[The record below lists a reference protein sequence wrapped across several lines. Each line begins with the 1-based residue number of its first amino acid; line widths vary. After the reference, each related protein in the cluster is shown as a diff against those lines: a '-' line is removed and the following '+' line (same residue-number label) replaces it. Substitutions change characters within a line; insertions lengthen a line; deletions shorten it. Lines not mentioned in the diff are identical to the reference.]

1 MTTTGTEL
9 RRITE
14 GNHGVARL
22 TPAPD
27 APGTFLGMPKF
38 PKAVKKELELS
49 VQRKNMR
56 NATTTIRNKRALRVS
71 ESPDWE
77 DLRDAATAIKN
88 RVARHLDYYLEEAEK
103 NLQANGVHVHWARDG
118 EEANRIVAEIAK
130 AKGVDEV
137 VKIKSIT
144 TQETDLNEYLEE
156 ENIACWETDLAELI
170 VQLGHDRP
178 SHIVVPAIHRNRAE
192 VREIFLREMKN
203 YGRPAP
209 TDVTSNPP
217 ELANAARLHLR
228 EKFLRAKMAVSGG
241 NFVCADT
248 GSLVIVESEGN
259 GRMCLTL
266 PETLVSLVGIEK
278 IIPKF
283 DDLEV
288 FLKLLPRSATG
299 ERMNPYNSVWSGV
312 TEGNDGPQE
321 QHIIFMDNGRT
332 DVLADKIGRE
342 VLRCIR
348 CASCINVC
356 PVYERAGGH
365 AYGSVY
371 PGPIGITLTPQLRGV
386 DDPVDRAMPYACS
399 LCAACNEVCPVKI
412 PFTDIILHLR
422 NRVADAEKAEK
433 ISKDP
438 EVAVEK
444 VLMKTAGW
452 IFGDAKR
459 FEAVQLGTR
468 GAGKLLHGKPL
479 GPIPVPVAD
488 RWLRYRDVD
497 ALPTDTFRS
506 WWKKNREDG
515 K

>member
-1 MTTTGTEL
+1 MGTEL
-9 RRITE
+9 RLVTE

-27 APGTFLGMPKF
+27 HPGTFLGMPKF
-38 PKAVKKELELS
+38 SKAARTELEIG

-77 DLRDAATAIKN
+77 DLRVAAKSIKD
-88 RVARHLDYYLEEAEK
+88 RVGRHLDHYLLEAEK
-103 NLQANGVHVHWARDG
+103 NLEANGVHVHWARNA
-118 EEANRIVAEIAK
+118 EEANRIVAQVAK
-130 AKGVDEV
+130 DKGVDEV

-156 ENIACWETDLAELI
+156 QGIAAWETDLAELI

-178 SHIVVPAIHRNRAE
+178 SHIVVPAIHRNRSQ

-209 TDVTSNPP
+209 EDISDNPP
-217 ELANAARLHLR
+217 ELTNAARLHLR
-228 EKFLRAKMAVSGG
+228 EKFLRAEMGVSGG
-241 NFVCADT
+241 NFVVAET

-266 PETLVSLVGIEK
+266 PDTLVSIVGIEK
-278 IIPKF
+278 VLPTF

-312 TEGNDGPQE
+312 TEGDGPQE
-321 QHIIFMDNGRT
+321 QHVIFMDNGRT
-332 DVLADKIGRE
+332 DVLADELGRE

-348 CASCINVC
+348 CASCLNIC
-356 PVYERAGGH
+356 PVYERTGGH

-371 PGPIGITLTPQLRGV
+371 PGPIGAALNPQLRGV
-386 DDPVDRAMPYACS
+386 DDPVDRGLPYACS
-399 LCAACNEVCPVKI
+399 LCGACNDVCPVKI
-412 PFTDIILHLR
+412 PFTDILVHLR
-422 NRVADAEKAEK
+422 NRVVVAEKADK
-433 ISKDP
+433 VPQDH
-438 EVAVEK
+438 EVAAEMA
-444 VLMKTAGW
+444 LMKTAAW
-452 IFGDAKR
+452 VMGDAKH
-459 FEAVQLGTR
+459 FETVQKGSQL
-468 GAGKLLHGKPL
+468 AGKVMRGKSL
-479 GPIPVPVAD
+479 GPIPVPVAE
-488 RWLRYRDVD
+488 RWLKYRDVEGIP
-497 ALPTDTFRS
+497 AQSFRT
-506 WWKKNREDG
+506 WWKKNREDH
-515 K
+515 